1 MKNMYYL
8 IIIYIA
14 IIGSFTQVKQLTNMV
29 VSFVTDIYDYKM
41 INFYVEVENKNIIDF
56 VVIMVNNSWEF
67 FVLLLYLSTYSLV
80 DKQMGSNTFIS
91 DYSHT
96 L

>member
-67 FVLLLYLSTYSLV
+67 FVLLLYLSAYSLV

>member
-14 IIGSFTQVKQLTNMV
+14 IIDSFTKVKQLTNMV

-67 FVLLLYLSTYSLV
+67 FVLLLYLSAYSLV
-80 DKQMGSNTFIS
+80 DK
-91 DYSHT
+91 
-96 L
+96 

>member
-1 MKNMYYL
+1 MYYL

-14 IIGSFTQVKQLTNMV
+14 IIGSFTKVKQLTNMV

-67 FVLLLYLSTYSLV
+67 FVLLLYLSAYSLV
-80 DKQMGSNTFIS
+80 DK
-91 DYSHT
+91 
-96 L
+96 